1 MAFDRSKFV
10 EQFKVETREHLE
22 NLSLGLIKFE
32 KNQSDHELLNSLMRE
47 AHTIKGSATMMGY
60 KRISEIAHKMEDG
73 LERALKEG
81 LKLKAAHFDVLLKC
95 IDAIDPLLEDK
106 VTWTDKGV
114 PDHFADALCAEVD
127 SVFSGKSEIKS
138 QKPEVKKQKAE
149 ETESK
154 KESEIPPQVK
164 PPIKAPEVHVEHP
177 AAAVSD
183 TSIRVD
189 TSRLDRLV
197 NLAGEQLISK
207 IRLGEVLKSITNK
220 VETHREIEE
229 ALGETLKDLG
239 TVSNNIDLLASSI
252 QSEVMSIRMVP
263 VSVLF
268 NTFPRAMRTLAQ
280 EKGKEINFELKG
292 EETTLD
298 KSIIDEMREP
308 LMHLLRN
315 TVDHGI
321 ETPGEREKEGKP
333 RAGTVILS
341 AYQLGSQVVIEISD
355 DGRGIDLA
363 KVKSVALKNNIVSKD
378 RLGDISDEQLLQ
390 IIFTP
395 GFTTKEDVTETSGR
409 GVGLDVVREKV
420 GSLKGMAEVFSKPG
434 KGAKFIIKLPLTL
447 AITGSLLV
455 AAGDDTFAVPVER
468 VVETI
473 RINPQDIKSVETK
486 EAITVKGH
494 ILPLVRM
501 TDLFGLPKKGIIEK
515 SFFPVVIVQSIEK
528 RIGLLVDKLLGH
540 QDIVGKAI
548 GDPLGKVANIS
559 GATIL
564 GSGKV
569 ILILDIPSIID
580 SAEGIVIKRSSL
592 AVEAGSRA
600 AESRGKHK
608 KTILLAEDAL
618 TTAMLEKNI
627 LESVGY
633 SVVIARDGKEAL
645 DRSTQEKFD
654 LVITDI
660 LMPRMDG
667 FELTSRLKKDAIYKD
682 IPVIIVTTRETDADK
697 RRGLE
702 AGADAYLLKSEFTSD
717 ILLDTI
723 ERLLG

>member
-1 MAFDRSKFV
+1 MPFDKSKFI
-10 EQFKVETREHLE
+10 EQFKNETREHLQ
-22 NLSLGLIKFE
+22 NLSLGLIKLE
-32 KNQSDHELLNSLMRE
+32 KTPSDHELLNSLMRE

-60 KRISEIAHKMEDG
+60 KRISDIAHKMEDG
-73 LERALKEG
+73 LEKALKEG
-81 LKLKAAHFDVLLKC
+81 LKLEAGHFDVFLKC

-106 VTWTDKGV
+106 ITWEGKGITRPFV
-114 PDHFADALCAEVD
+114 DDLCSEVD
-127 SVFSGKSEIKS
+127 AVFAGKRTEKKERPSPASTEGGPGKKHEETP
-138 QKPEVKKQKAE
+138 QARTPFKTPEVR
-149 ETESK
+149 TT
-154 KESEIPPQVK
+154 QVN
-164 PPIKAPEVHVEHP
+164 
-177 AAAVSD
+177 AAGSD

-207 IRLGEVLKSITNK
+207 IRLGDVIKTIGNK
-220 VETHREIEE
+220 IESHRDIED
-229 ALGETLKDLG
+229 ALGETLKDLS

-252 QSEVMSIRMVP
+252 QAEVMNIRMVP

-280 EKGKEINFELKG
+280 EKGKEIIFELKG
-292 EETTLD
+292 EDTALD

-321 ETPGEREKEGKP
+321 ESPDEREREGKS
-333 RAGTVILS
+333 RAGNVLLS
-341 AYQLGSQVVIEISD
+341 AYQLGSQVVLEISD

-363 KVKSVALKNNIVSKD
+363 KVKSIALKKNIVSKD
-378 RLGDISDEQLLQ
+378 RIDDISDEQLLQ

-455 AAGDDTFAVPVER
+455 TAGDDSFAIPVER

-515 SFFPVVIVQSIEK
+515 NYFPVVIVQSIEK

-548 GDPLGKVANIS
+548 GDPLSKTPNIS

-580 SAEGIVIKRSSL
+580 SAEGIVIRRSSQSA
-592 AVEAGSRA
+592 AVGARA
-600 AESRGKHK
+600 TETRGKHK

-645 DRSTQEKFD
+645 DRSTQERFD
-654 LVITDI
+654 LVITDV

-667 FELTSRLKKDAIYKD
+667 FELTTRLKKDAIYKD
-682 IPVIIVTTRETDADK
+682 IPVIIVTTRESDADK

>member
-1 MAFDRSKFV
+1 M
-10 EQFKVETREHLE
+10 
-22 NLSLGLIKFE
+22 
-32 KNQSDHELLNSLMRE
+32 
-47 AHTIKGSATMMGY
+47 
-60 KRISEIAHKMEDG
+60 
-73 LERALKEG
+73 
-81 LKLKAAHFDVLLKC
+81 
-95 IDAIDPLLEDK
+95 
-106 VTWTDKGV
+106 
-114 PDHFADALCAEVD
+114 
-127 SVFSGKSEIKS
+127 
-138 QKPEVKKQKAE
+138 
-149 ETESK
+149 
-154 KESEIPPQVK
+154 
-164 PPIKAPEVHVEHP
+164 
-177 AAAVSD
+177 
-183 TSIRVD
+183 D

-207 IRLGEVLKSITNK
+207 IRLGDVIKTIGNK
-220 VETHREIEE
+220 IESHRDIEE
-229 ALGETLKDLG
+229 ALGETLKDLSA
-239 TVSNNIDLLASSI
+239 VSNNIDLLASSI
-252 QSEVMSIRMVP
+252 QSEVMNIRMLP

-292 EETTLD
+292 EDTTLD

-321 ETPGEREKEGKP
+321 ETPEEREKEGKS
-333 RAGTVILS
+333 RAGNVLLS
-341 AYQLGSQVVIEISD
+341 AYQLGSQVVLEISD

-363 KVKSVALKNNIVSKD
+363 KVRSVALEKNIVSKD
-378 RLGDISDEQLLQ
+378 RIDDISDEQLLQ

-395 GFTTKEDVTETSGR
+395 GFTTKDDVTETSGR

-455 AAGDDTFAVPVER
+455 TAGDDSFAIPVER

-515 SFFPVVIVQSIEK
+515 SYFPVVIVQSIEK

-548 GDPLGKVANIS
+548 GDPLSKVPNIS

-580 SAEGIVIKRSSL
+580 SAEGIVIRRPSG
-592 AVEAGSRA
+592 AA
-600 AESRGKHK
+600 AEVHPEARGKHK

-667 FELTSRLKKDAIYKD
+667 FELTTRLKKDAIYKD
-682 IPVIIVTTRETDADK
+682 IPVIIVTTRESDADK